1 MVDGGG
7 GSGGPFV
14 ARVGDAMTPLL
25 EALQAASKVGFD
37 APVCDKC
44 EGRGRYYCCPEH
56 PCDWCDAT
64 GLDASDPE
72 KLIGRAMMWLADRNS
87 VTLYGS
93 PVVLKPSVFLGHQ
106 YTPDHEED
114 HDRTET
120 GIATALLRLVARV
133 GGAK

>member
-1 MVDGGG
+1 
-7 GSGGPFV
+7 
-14 ARVGDAMTPLL
+14 MTPLL

-72 KLIGRAMMWLADRNS
+72 KLIGRAMMWLWSRNS
-87 VTLYGS
+87 NVTDADYLNIS
-93 PVVLKPSVFLGHQ
+93 AAAR
-106 YTPDHEED
+106 DA
-114 HDRTET
+114 ET
-120 GIATALLRLVARV
+120 GCGVRGLKLFGCYKFERHDGTPTSLAAALLRLVARA
-133 GGAK
+133 GGKA